1 VQFND
6 KTEIWVDAL
15 RSGKYKQGTGQL
27 QEEILTTNADAEDEF
42 IPAGKFCCLG
52 VACEAL
58 NFNYAN
64 SDGMIES
71 HENALALG
79 LDDYGYFSAPPD
91 DVEEGLI
98 LNDQDDLATLNDTFH
113 WSFEQI
119 ADALE
124 ACKTDPLF
132 LRLTVERLT
141 QAREAGS

>member
-58 NFNYAN
+58 GIDYENA
-64 SDGMIES
+64 DGMINDDDDAE
-71 HENALALG
+71 ALG
-79 LDDYGYFSAPPD
+79 LEASYNYEDDAG
-91 DVEEGLI
+91 DVPHVQ
-98 LNDQDDLATLNDTFH
+98 DQDDLATLNDTFH